1 MKVGIFQNYID
12 GRWVDAVSGNTNTIA
27 NPCDGEVVTQV
38 ARSSAEDIDLAV
50 AAARRAFEE
59 EDWAF
64 NPRLRARV
72 LQKWAVLMRANFDR
86 ICTCLSLESAKPL

>member
-38 ARSSAEDIDLAV
+38 ARSSAEDIELILKEIS
-50 AAARRAFEE
+50 R
-59 EDWAF
+59 
-64 NPRLRARV
+64 
-72 LQKWAVLMRANFDR
+72 
-86 ICTCLSLESAKPL
+86 

>member
-50 AAARRAFEE
+50 AAARRAFERKIGHSTLVSGPGYCR
-59 EDWAF
+59 
-64 NPRLRARV
+64 NGR
-72 LQKWAVLMRANFDR
+72 
-86 ICTCLSLESAKPL
+86 T